1 MRSSGAPPRGG
12 TVSDV
17 TEEAEYEIMRRKKK
31 RKKREEVGLKTNMVA
46 E

>member
-12 TVSDV
+12 TVSEV
-17 TEEAEYEIMRRKKK
+17 TEEAEYEILRRRK
-31 RKKREEVGLKTNMVA
+31 RREEVGLKTNMVA

>member
-17 TEEAEYEIMRRKKK
+17 TEEAEYEIMRRK